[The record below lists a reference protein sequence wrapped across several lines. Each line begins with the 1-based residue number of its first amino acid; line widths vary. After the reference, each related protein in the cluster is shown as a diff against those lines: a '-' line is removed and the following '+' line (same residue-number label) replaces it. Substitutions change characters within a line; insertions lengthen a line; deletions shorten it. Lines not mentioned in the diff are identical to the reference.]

1 MQVTL
6 IAAMTPGNHVIGMDD
21 KIPWRLPADLKRFK
35 QLTMGKPVVM
45 GRKTWESIPEKFRPL
60 PGRDNI
66 VVTRNKEYQTPDGV
80 IVANTIK
87 EAMHVASQGHPEVM
101 VIGGAAIYEACMPWA
116 TTIHATFVNGK
127 YDGNVF
133 FPPISYHWETVEV
146 EHHQADE
153 KNECPYTY
161 VTFRRDI

>member
-1 MQVTL
+1 
-6 IAAMTPGNHVIGMDD
+6 MTPGNHVIGRDE

-35 QLTMGKPVVM
+35 ELTIGKPVVM
-45 GRKTWESIPEKFRPL
+45 GRKTHESIGGAL
-60 PGRDNI
+60 LGRDNI
-66 VVTRNKEYQTPDGV
+66 VVTRNKEYRALAPGC
-80 IVANTIK
+80 IVAHTIK

-101 VIGGAAIYEACMPWA
+101 VIGGAAIYEVCMSWA
-116 TTIHATFVNGK
+116 TTIHATFVHGK

-133 FPPISYHWETVEV
+133 FPPIMGHAWETVEV

-161 VTFRRDI
+161 VTFHRDI